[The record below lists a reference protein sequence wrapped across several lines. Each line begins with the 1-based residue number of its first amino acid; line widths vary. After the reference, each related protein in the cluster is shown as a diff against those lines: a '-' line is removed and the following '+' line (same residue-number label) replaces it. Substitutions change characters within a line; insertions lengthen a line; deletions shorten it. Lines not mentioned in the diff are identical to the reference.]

1 MKYKH
6 KRPLSWFK
14 SGRFI
19 IKNNVTD
26 LFNPV
31 IEILSPAH
39 GKAIHATQD
48 AGNRYELIK

>member
-14 SGRFI
+14 TGRFI
-19 IKNNVTD
+19 IKGNAD
-26 LFNPV
+26 LFNPI

-48 AGNRYELIK
+48 TGIRYELIK